1 MENPNPASELS
12 QHHHEVSRVRL
23 GKPWT
28 ERVELRNRHSA
39 RPTCPSVCTVSNF
52 VSLATAASSHFFP
65 FPPQIH
71 FPPNQFH
78 CAAPPP
84 ARPALFLP
92 TTAVASRRLS
102 SESSRSFSIN
112 PLIRLSCPISY
123 HFAFRRPPAHF
134 SVLPAV
140 ATPSDRRSLHI
151 PVLRFSIM
159 LMQSAMPC
167 EGRRYLTR
175 SHSRAFSPTPPP
187 GDGYPGGTSL
197 LGTCRALQSLLSGS
211 PSASPNRPRS
221 ARLQSPLH
229 LVSTPTRSP
238 AKTTSSPQTNK
249 ARKQQSTRTP
259 PTRTR
264 GARKRSR
271 SIYEDGDGDV
281 DMMRSPRDRFSTPK
295 RQKRCPPD
303 MPLGLAITD
312 FEALDDNEQQISFG
326 QIDSPMCTL
335 RQRRHLQQTPQIIT
349 QDDDDVDARVSQ
361 TVLPSIEEPDNNNN
375 NNSETDDDRSEW
387 TAEDDQRLVDVV
399 LDKLQL
405 SKRDWEECTR
415 LIGKDDDSISRRWRI
430 LVGEGNIGLR
440 RGRDQF
446 PRRRIE
452 DCFPEAQ

>member
-1 MENPNPASELS
+1 
-12 QHHHEVSRVRL
+12 
-23 GKPWT
+23 
-28 ERVELRNRHSA
+28 
-39 RPTCPSVCTVSNF
+39 
-52 VSLATAASSHFFP
+52 
-65 FPPQIH
+65 
-71 FPPNQFH
+71 
-78 CAAPPP
+78 
-84 ARPALFLP
+84 
-92 TTAVASRRLS
+92 
-102 SESSRSFSIN
+102 
-112 PLIRLSCPISY
+112 
-123 HFAFRRPPAHF
+123 
-134 SVLPAV
+134 
-140 ATPSDRRSLHI
+140 
-151 PVLRFSIM
+151 M

-175 SHSRAFSPTPPP
+175 SHFRAFSPTPPP

-238 AKTTSSPQTNK
+238 AKAASTPQTNNI
-249 ARKQQSTRTP
+249 RKQRSTKTP

-312 FEALDDNEQQISFG
+312 FEALDDSEQHINFG
-326 QIDSPMCTL
+326 QIDSPMRTP
-335 RQRRHLQQTPQIIT
+335 RPRHPLQTPQIIT
-349 QDDDDVDARVSQ
+349 QDVDDDNDDNARISQ
-361 TVLPSIEEPDNNNN
+361 TVIPSIEEPDNNN
-375 NNSETDDDRSEW
+375 DDDMDDSHSEW

-405 SKRDWEECTR
+405 SKRDWEECAR

-440 RGRDQF
+440 RGRGRF